1 MRVDHR
7 GADILVA
14 EQLLDGPD
22 VVTLLEQV
30 GGKRVTEGVARG
42 RLGNPGTADRIL
54 TARWR
59 TDSWR
64 WWRRRW
70 PVRPSIYR
78 RVAGKIHCHPQ
89 SRPAFGDLRVSAP
102 GRAAQPGPRRASA
115 RGLSRTRPMWGL
127 RTGFAP
133 AGSSVTP

>member
-54 TARWR
+54 HGALEDGFVEMVAAALARE
-59 TDSWR
+59 
-64 WWRRRW
+64 
-70 PVRPSIYR
+70 
-78 RVAGKIHCHPQ
+78 AIHI
-89 SRPAFGDLRVSAP
+89 
-102 GRAAQPGPRRASA
+102 
-115 RGLSRTRPMWGL
+115 
-127 RTGFAP
+127 
-133 AGSSVTP
+133 

>member
-78 RVAGKIHCHPQ
+78 RVAGEIHCHPP
-89 SRPAFGDLRVSAP
+89 SPPAFGDFRVSAP
-102 GRAAQPGPRRASA
+102 GSSTQPAPGRTTAW
-115 RGLSRTRPMWGL
+115 GFSRTRPVWGL
-127 RTGFAP
+127 RTGFTQARSLVP
-133 AGSSVTP
+133 